1 MPTAVPPPPRSFVE
15 SAPGRICLV
24 GEHCDWAG
32 GASVVVPVDRRVEV
46 HAEPGG
52 ALLVRS
58 RLEGEE
64 LRWSP
69 GSEVPRGLFLAPAV
83 AEALRRHLQV
93 EPTGRYTL
101 SSDLPAGRGLSSSAA
116 FCVALARAML
126 RAAGEPCPPDFVAE
140 LAFLAEHEVAGVACG
155 RLDPLACAY
164 GLPLYLG
171 FPPPEAPGRGTPA
184 QVEPLPAHF
193 DLAVGTF
200 PAPRDTH
207 AILDALS
214 RHWRGDVPLRDWDA
228 TRRVGAV
235 RGAIEGF
242 AAQAEHA
249 RVAMFEG
256 DLRALGGA
264 MDTCQEIYEEELA
277 PTLPELRAPGL
288 AKAVRA
294 LRTAGAL
301 GAKFSGAGGD
311 GSVIGLFPP
320 GGAARAGV
328 AALDAMGLDALV
340 VELWVDV

>member
-1 MPTAVPPPPRSFVE
+1 MPTAPEPAHGPFVE

-46 HAEPGG
+46 HAEPAPG
-52 ALLVRS
+52 LVVRS
-58 RLEGEE
+58 HLDGRE

-69 GSEVPRGLFLAPAV
+69 GGEVPPALFLAPAV
-83 AEALRRHLQV
+83 VEALRRHV
-93 EPTGRYTL
+93 EVEARGHYTL
-101 SSDLPAGRGLSSSAA
+101 STDLPAGRGLSSSAA
-116 FCVALARAML
+116 FCVALGRAML
-126 RAAGEPCPPDFVAE
+126 RAAGRPCPPDFVAE
-140 LAFLAEHEVAGVACG
+140 IAYLAEHEVAGVACG
-155 RLDPLACAY
+155 RLDPLACAH

-171 FPPPEAPGRGTPA
+171 FPPAEAGGRAAPG

-200 PAPRDTH
+200 PTPRDTH

-214 RHWRGDVPLRDWDA
+214 RHWRGEVPLRDWDA

-235 RGAIEGF
+235 RSAIEGF

-249 RVAMFEG
+249 RIAMIEG

-277 PTLPELRAPGL
+277 STLSELRAPGL
-288 AKAVRA
+288 MRAVRA
-294 LRTAGAL
+294 LRAAGAL

-340 VELWVDV
+340 AELWVDV

>member
-1 MPTAVPPPPRSFVE
+1 MPTAAARAHGPFVE
-15 SAPGRICLV
+15 SAPGRVCLV

-46 HAEPGG
+46 HAEPAAG
-52 ALLVRS
+52 LVVRS
-58 RLEGEE
+58 RLDGAE

-69 GSEVPRGLFLAPAV
+69 GSEVPRPLFLAPAV
-83 AEALRRHLQV
+83 AEALRRHLGV
-93 EPTGRYTL
+93 EPTGHYTL

-126 RAAGEPCPPDFVAE
+126 RMAGQPCPPDFVAE
-140 LAFLAEHEVAGVACG
+140 LAFLAEHEIAGVACG
-155 RLDPLACAY
+155 RLDPLASAH

-171 FPPPEAPGRGTPA
+171 FPPPEAGGRGGPG

-200 PAPRDTH
+200 PTPRDTH

-214 RHWRGDVPLRDWDA
+214 RHWRGEVPLRDWDA

-235 RGAIEGF
+235 RAAIEGF

-288 AKAVRA
+288 VRAVRE
-294 LRTAGAL
+294 LRAAGAL

-328 AALDAMGLDALV
+328 TALDTMGLDALV
-340 VELWVDV
+340 AELWVDV